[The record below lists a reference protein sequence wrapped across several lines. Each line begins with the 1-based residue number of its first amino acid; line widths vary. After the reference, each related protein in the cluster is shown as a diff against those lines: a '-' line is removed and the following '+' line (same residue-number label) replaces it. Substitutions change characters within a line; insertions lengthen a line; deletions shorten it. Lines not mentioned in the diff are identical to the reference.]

1 MKSLKH
7 ALFPVTGEEQ
17 MNEDLMDHEQNEAL
31 RELQQQIN
39 ADEHQGYGLSAQN
52 QQTMTKQ

>member
-17 MNEDLMDHEQNEAL
+17 MNEDLLDHEQNDVAL

-39 ADEHQGYGLSAQN
+39 ADEGYGLSAQN
-52 QQTMTKQ
+52 